1 MQQLR
6 HSEEEAWKKRVDT
19 EYANKLEAENQKKIE

>member
-6 HSEEEAWKKRVDT
+6 HSEEEAWKKRVDN
-19 EYANKLEAENQKKIE
+19 EQSNKLEAENQKKIE